1 MGEYAVK
8 LPDVGEGVAEAE
20 IVEWH
25 VAVGDTIEEDEVLVD
40 VMSDKATI
48 ELPSPVSG
56 IVRWVGGE
64 VGDVLAVGSAIV
76 VIDLADDGAAPAP
89 AVAPPAPQ
97 PAAPAPPDPSTS
109 VPPPPP
115 GA

>member
-1 MGEYAVK
+1 MSEFTVK

-25 VAVGDTIEEDEVLVD
+25 IAVGDTIDEDAVMVD

-56 IVRWVGGE
+56 TVRWIAGD
-64 VGDVLAVGSAIV
+64 VGDVIAVGA
-76 VIDLADDGAAPAP
+76 
-89 AVAPPAPQ
+89 
-97 PAAPAPPDPSTS
+97 TS
-109 VPPPPP
+109 S
-115 GA
+115 